1 MRLATSFRALPERE
15 DLGVDRQQV
24 LAFHAG
30 AARAGANQQGHVGVL
45 EGGAR
50 IAVGGDFLQ
59 QREGA
64 VIQFHDDALQ
74 GLLRFLVGDF
84 QQLQDDGLIFTQHF
98 ARGDAE

>member
-1 MRLATSFRALPERE
+1 MRRE
-15 DLGVDRQQV
+15 DLGVDGQQV

-30 AARAGANQQGHVGVL
+30 AARTGANQQGHVGVL
-45 EGGAR
+45 EGGAGV
-50 IAVGGDFLQ
+50 AVSGHFLQ

-98 ARGDAE
+98 AGGDAE

>member
-1 MRLATSFRALPERE
+1 VR
-15 DLGVDRQQV
+15 
-24 LAFHAG
+24 
-30 AARAGANQQGHVGVL
+30 
-45 EGGAR
+45 
-50 IAVGGDFLQ
+50 GDFLQ